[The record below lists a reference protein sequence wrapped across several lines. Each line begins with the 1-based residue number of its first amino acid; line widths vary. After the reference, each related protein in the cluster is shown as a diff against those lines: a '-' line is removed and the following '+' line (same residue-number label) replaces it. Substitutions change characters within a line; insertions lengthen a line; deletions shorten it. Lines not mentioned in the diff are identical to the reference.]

1 MEELT
6 QVLADKTVKDCLPQP
21 DGSTVVFAED
31 CGPAPNAVEV
41 FADHTDRRVEE
52 LSYHERDGQTAY
64 EIGAGQ

>member
-6 QVLADKTVKDCLPQP
+6 QVLADKTVKGCIPQP
-21 DGSTVVFAED
+21 DGTTLVFAED

-52 LSYHERDGQTAY
+52 LSYHERSGQKAY